1 MNSIDDRE
9 KALSDA
15 YEKIVELERTDR
27 RQRRYIFI
35 LNILVV
41 FLAASV
47 FLG

>member
-1 MNSIDDRE
+1 MNSMDDRE
-9 KALSDA
+9 TALAAA
-15 YEKIVELERTDR
+15 YEKIAELERTDR

-47 FLG
+47 LLG

>member
-1 MNSIDDRE
+1 MGSRDDRE
-9 KALSDA
+9 TALSDA
-15 YEKIVELERTDR
+15 YEKIAELEKTNR

-35 LNILVV
+35 LNILAA